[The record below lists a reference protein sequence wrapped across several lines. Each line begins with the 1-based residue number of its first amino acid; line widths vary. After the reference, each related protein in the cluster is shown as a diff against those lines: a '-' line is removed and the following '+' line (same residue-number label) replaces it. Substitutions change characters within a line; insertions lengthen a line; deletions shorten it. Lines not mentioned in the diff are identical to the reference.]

1 MRTYALSASTG
12 ESIHL
17 LFPSPAHLI
26 MFSQHPSFCFPILL
40 KLELQRVGRMASL
53 PFLPTILLLAS
64 WEPVTLGTTPTTNR
78 DCGSHTSLS
87 TGTPTINSLTP
98 VNSRDGLGSPTFTS
112 SGEPEPL
119 PWLRSTKTQA
129 AFSPRRAL
137 LTAACHRR
145 PYT

>member
-64 WEPVTLGTTPTTNR
+64 WEPVTLGTTPTTSR
-78 DCGSHTSLS
+78 DCGNHTSLS

-112 SGEPEPL
+112 SGEPLNTAL
-119 PWLRSTKTQA
+119 PFGRSLYLGSA
-129 AFSPRRAL
+129 PRRPRLPSPLAVR
-137 LTAACHRR
+137 C
-145 PYT
+145 